1 MDIDT
6 LIDMLKDY
14 CKDSNK
20 SDNKEIFNS
29 YQQQYLNGYAGVII
43 NSIDDKFEIYTYIK
57 NKDKITSPLLL
68 WKTDSEEK
76 ANNYYNRLV
85 EIIKSQDYNVLIGFC
100 KSGLYLVHGKSTQK
114 VRKRYGKSTK
124 KEYCFFISIW

>member
-1 MDIDT
+1 MQINE
-6 LIDMLKDY
+6 LIGILKDY
-14 CKDSNK
+14 VKKSDQ

-57 NKDKITSPLLL
+57 NKDKIASPLLL

-100 KSGLYLVHGKSTQK
+100 KSGL
-114 VRKRYGKSTK
+114 
-124 KEYCFFISIW
+124 